1 MVMWIRGEVGI
12 DDQANDASRQPRSTA
27 SMTQPQSQ
35 PQYMVPR
42 HYIDDPAPNSFRPS
56 PSLGREE
63 DQHTPIFSRH
73 INFLSDA
80 LANGISLVSCVG

>member
-1 MVMWIRGEVGI
+1 
-12 DDQANDASRQPRSTA
+12 
-27 SMTQPQSQ
+27 MTQPQSQ

-56 PSLGREE
+56 PCLGREE

-73 INFLSDA
+73 IDFLDDA
-80 LANGISLVSCVG
+80 LADGVSLKLRGMTQLGKASGIAADSKPVIDRHK